1 MRIVLI
7 SCVAKKKSTPA
18 KAKDMYVSPLFKGA
32 YSYAHKLGADRIFV
46 LSAKYGLLDENDV
59 IEPYNE
65 TLNTKK
71 SAEIKSWS
79 DRVLVSLAA
88 KTDLATDEFVFLAG
102 ERYRKFLVDRIA
114 HVSVPLEGMP
124 IGRQLAFYKENS

>member
-46 LSAKYGLLDENDV
+46 LSAKYGFWMKM
-59 IEPYNE
+59 
-65 TLNTKK
+65 T
-71 SAEIKSWS
+71 
-79 DRVLVSLAA
+79 
-88 KTDLATDEFVFLAG
+88 
-102 ERYRKFLVDRIA
+102 
-114 HVSVPLEGMP
+114 
-124 IGRQLAFYKENS
+124 